1 MPLLVIN
8 LRWIVAKFRGV
19 DEMNILEGRKS
30 IMLISCNHKGR
41 RKLLQK
47 LHSSDL
53 QGFQLILLK
62 LILFSIWKVI
72 SSLNEPKF

>member
-1 MPLLVIN
+1 MPLLEII

-19 DEMNILEGRKS
+19 DEMSILEGRKS

-41 RKLLQK
+41 GKLLQE

-53 QGFQLILLK
+53 QGFQLIFLK
-62 LILFSIWKVI
+62 LILDSIWKVT
-72 SSLNEPKF
+72 SNLNESKF